1 MFCQLSNWEN
11 IPCHCH
17 STYAPVP
24 FMCAPPTAAG
34 PTNCPDPHQD
44 RPATGAAAPSR
55 TGRLLNLARALI
67 DYGRQLAGTLQQ
79 RTSATNLADVTRNFG
94 TIDIGEILARIN
106 RGLLRAAAL
115 ETRLASRLA
124 REPIAPAAPSAPSP
138 RQPRAARPVD
148 RGASTAD
155 PRPTRL
161 PTPEDI
167 AAEVRR
173 RPIGAVIADICR
185 DLGIMPSNPL
195 WRELPLAIIGN
206 GGNLATLVK
215 DILNRVFPF
224 PINQPATVHPGGPTP
239 HLPFAGTPGT
249 GPP

>member
-1 MFCQLSNWEN
+1 M
-11 IPCHCH
+11 P
-17 STYAPVP
+17 T
-24 FMCAPPTAAG
+24 PPTAAV
-34 PTNCPDPHQD
+34 PPNRPDPHQD
-44 RPATGAAAPSR
+44 RPAAAADATSR
-55 TGRLLNLARALI
+55 TGRLLGLVHMLI
-67 DYGRQLAGTLQQ
+67 DYGRQLAATLQQ
-79 RTSATNLADVTRNFG
+79 RTAATNLADVTRHFG
-94 TIDIGEILARIN
+94 TIDIGEILARIT

-138 RQPRAARPVD
+138 GQPRAARPMD
-148 RGASTAD
+148 RSASPAD

-195 WRELPLAIIGN
+195 WRELPLAIIAN

-215 DILNRVFPF
+215 DILQRVFPF
-224 PINQPATVHPGGPTP
+224 PINPPATVHPAGPTP
-239 HLPFAGTPGT
+239 YLPFGLKPGT